1 MSKPAAVIDG
11 EVEEDPKVGKAV
23 VTKRK
28 TDVAVA
34 APASE
39 SATVLSMLQTIMT
52 DPTVSIERV
61 NQAFEFYQRV
71 DAAQAKKAFDAAMA
85 AAKAE
90 FEPIIKKHAVSFGK
104 GENATSYKHED
115 LADISAAVDP
125 ILAAHGLNTRFRASS
140 KINEPITVTCIVTHQ
155 QGYSEETTLS
165 AGADGSGGKNSIQQ
179 LGSTLTYLQRYTKRL
194 ALGLAPARDDDGAQ
208 ADAKADEFI
217 TEAQSTAL
225 RADLDALGAD
235 IAGYCQHIGVDA
247 ITKIPVA
254 KYARALEAVNAKRRK
269 IGK

>member
-11 EVEEDPKVGKAV
+11 EVEDPKVSKAV
-23 VTKRK
+23 ATKRK

-90 FEPIIKKHAVSFGK
+90 FEPIIKKRAVSFGK
-104 GENATSYKHED
+104 GDNKTEYKHED

-194 ALGLAPARDDDGAQ
+194 ALGLAPARDDDGAK
-208 ADAKADEFI
+208 ADAASEAFI
-217 TEAQSTAL
+217 TEAQANEI
-225 RADLDALGAD
+225 RADLDTLKID
-235 IAGYCQHIGVDA
+235 IEKFCWTLEVDGLA
-247 ITKIPVA
+247 KIPVNKLAAANILINARRRA
-254 KYARALEAVNAKRRK
+254 KT
-269 IGK
+269 